1 MVLNPASRVRTQY
14 FLNLPLSS
22 IVVKQS
28 VMKQV
33 IAKYLTENVCVIV
46 CMGGGGEGRGGG
58 AGAVATSRICLL
70 ITNFRIRVHLLSN
83 SPFVTNIL
91 W

>member
-1 MVLNPASRVRTQY
+1 MVLNPASRVHVRTQY

-46 CMGGGGEGRGGG
+46 CRGGGGGGRDCSYKQ
-58 AGAVATSRICLL
+58 VMFSYHK
-70 ITNFRIRVHLLSN
+70 F
-83 SPFVTNIL
+83 
-91 W
+91 

>member
-1 MVLNPASRVRTQY
+1 MHVRN
-14 FLNLPLSS
+14 NLPLTS

-33 IAKYLTENVCVIV
+33 IAKHLTENV
-46 CMGGGGEGRGGG
+46 ERGVGG
-58 AGAVATSRICLL
+58 AGVVATSRLYL
-70 ITNFRIRVHLLSN
+70 VITNFRIRVHLLS
-83 SPFVTNIL
+83 PVVTYIF

>member
-1 MVLNPASRVRTQY
+1 MVPNPASRACTQY
-14 FLNLPLSS
+14 FLTLPLTS

-33 IAKYLTENVCVIV
+33 IAKYLTANV
-46 CMGGGGEGRGGG
+46 EGG
-58 AGAVATSRICLL
+58 AGVVATSRLYL
-70 ITNFRIRVHLLSN
+70 VITNFRIRVHLLS
-83 SPFVTNIL
+83 PVVTNIL

>member
-1 MVLNPASRVRTQY
+1 MVPNPASRACTQY
-14 FLNLPLSS
+14 FLTLPLTS

-33 IAKYLTENVCVIV
+33 IAKYLTKNVERGV
-46 CMGGGGEGRGGG
+46 GGG
-58 AGAVATSRICLL
+58 AAVVATSRLYL
-70 ITNFRIRVHLLSN
+70 VITNFRIKVHLLS
-83 SPFVTNIL
+83 SVVTNIL

>member
-1 MVLNPASRVRTQY
+1 MHVRNI
-14 FLNLPLSS
+14 FLTLTS

-33 IAKYLTENVCVIV
+33 IAKYLTENV
-46 CMGGGGEGRGGG
+46 GRG
-58 AGAVATSRICLL
+58 AGVVATSRLYL
-70 ITNFRIRVHLLSN
+70 VITNVRIGVHLLS
-83 SPFVTNIL
+83 PVVTNIL

>member
-1 MVLNPASRVRTQY
+1 MVPNPASRARTQY
-14 FLNLPLSS
+14 FLNLSLTS

-33 IAKYLTENVCVIV
+33 IAKYLTENV
-46 CMGGGGEGRGGG
+46 GRG
-58 AGAVATSRICLL
+58 AGVVATSRLYL
-70 ITNFRIRVHLLSN
+70 VITNFRIRVHLLS
-83 SPFVTNIL
+83 PVVTNIL